1 MVKFATWN
9 IRGLNDPLKQKEVRS
24 FVVSND
30 LDFVCILETRVRISN
45 KDRIFNS
52 LLPGWRLF
60 HNYDHALLG
69 RIWICG
75 NPEKVS
81 IDLVQAMDQAMLCHV
96 TDLKDNCSFWCSA
109 IYASNNYLDRRVLW
123 RHLLWCEPMVGHNPW
138 FLIGDFN
145 TTRFVNENIGGNM
158 MYDNA
163 MTDFH
168 EGLFKL
174 ELADIPFLGPIFT
187 WMNRREGVNFIAR
200 KLDRCLQNE
209 CCLDV
214 FPNVMTEV
222 LQPGLSDHCPLVTRL
237 NLRQDSGRRKLYP
250 FKFFNFWADHPTFLQ
265 LVKDAW
271 NCDVF
276 GTPMY
281 RLTRKLKSVKAALKA
296 FNFHSFAKLHDRVVD
311 AKENLKQAQFALL
324 NNSYDSLLV
333 ENEKKCLKA
342 FHDLACAEE
351 GFLKQKSRIQ
361 WLKLGDQNTSFF
373 HKAIKSRNARN
384 SIKVLTLA
392 SGGRV
397 EDPEDIKQEAIAHF
411 QNILCYDGPSTDHN
425 HYLDNLEGFTW
436 SPQHK
441 ESLNRRITQE
451 EIKNA
456 IFSMNDSKALGPDGF
471 TSLFFKKAWSI
482 AGSDVTEAVESFF
495 NSGCMLREINC
506 TIIALVPKVPN
517 PESMH
522 DYRPISCCNTI
533 YKCISKIIAS
543 RIKMCIPDIINP
555 SQSAFVHGRSI
566 ADNVLITQDLM
577 HNYHRNNGRPRC
589 ALKIDIKKAYDTIF
603 WSYVIDILYRLGTPA
618 NILKYIKVC
627 ITTSSFSVAVNGEL
641 AGFFA
646 RKRGLRQGDPL
657 SPLLFIIVM
666 EAFSRSLYKAAQ
678 APNFEFHPKCEGIKL
693 THVSFTDDIFLFAGG
708 TNSSVRVIMDELNR
722 FENFSG
728 LQVNKQKSAIFLAG
742 ISDAI
747 RNEML
752 NITGFS
758 LGRLPMKYLGVPLL
772 STRLSHNDCQPLIDK
787 IMVRIQAWTSRA
799 LSFAGRL
806 QLLSSVLY
814 NIQMYWCSMFII
826 PKYTIA
832 KIEQIFSNFL
842 WSGKLGN
849 ASRAKIRWEY
859 VCLPKEEGGLGLRR
873 VKDSNDASVFFFF
886 WINKNSF
893 PKGQSPT
900 KNTHEVK
907 KYPKKT
913 KNGQHLP

>member
-1 MVKFATWN
+1 
-9 IRGLNDPLKQKEVRS
+9 
-24 FVVSND
+24 
-30 LDFVCILETRVRISN
+30 
-45 KDRIFNS
+45 
-52 LLPGWRLF
+52 
-60 HNYDHALLG
+60 
-69 RIWICG
+69 
-75 NPEKVS
+75 
-81 IDLVQAMDQAMLCHV
+81 
-96 TDLKDNCSFWCSA
+96 
-109 IYASNNYLDRRVLW
+109 
-123 RHLLWCEPMVGHNPW
+123 
-138 FLIGDFN
+138 
-145 TTRFVNENIGGNM
+145 
-158 MYDNA
+158 
-163 MTDFH
+163 
-168 EGLFKL
+168 
-174 ELADIPFLGPIFT
+174 
-187 WMNRREGVNFIAR
+187 
-200 KLDRCLQNE
+200 
-209 CCLDV
+209 
-214 FPNVMTEV
+214 
-222 LQPGLSDHCPLVTRL
+222 
-237 NLRQDSGRRKLYP
+237 
-250 FKFFNFWADHPTFLQ
+250 
-265 LVKDAW
+265 
-271 NCDVF
+271 
-276 GTPMY
+276 MY

-324 NNSYDSLLV
+324 NNPYDTRLV

-373 HKAIKSRNARN
+373 HKAIKSRNSRN

-392 SGGRV
+392 SRGRI

-411 QNILCYDGPSTDHN
+411 QNILCCDGPSTDHN

-441 ESLNRRITQE
+441 ETLNRRITQE

-456 IFSMNDSKALGPDGF
+456 IFSINDSKAPGPDGF

-482 AGSDVTEAVESFF
+482 VGSDVTEAVESFF

-533 YKCISKIIAS
+533 YKCITKIIAS
-543 RIKMCIPDIINP
+543 RIKMCLPDIINP

-589 ALKIDIKKAYDTIF
+589 ALKIDIKKAYDTIG
-603 WSYVIDILYRLGTPA
+603 WSCVIDILSRLGTPA
-618 NILKYIKVC
+618 NILKCIKAC
-627 ITTSSFSVAVNGEL
+627 ITTPSFSVAVNGEL

-646 RKRGLRQGDPL
+646 SKRGLRQGDPL
-657 SPLLFIIVM
+657 SPLLFIIAM
-666 EAFSRSLYKAAQ
+666 EAFSRSLYVAAQ

-693 THVSFTDDIFLFAGG
+693 THVSFADDIFLFAGG
-708 TNSSVRVIMDELNR
+708 TTSSVRVIMDELNK

-758 LGRLPMKYLGVPLL
+758 LGRSPMKYLGVPLL

-787 IMVRIQAWTSRA
+787 IMVRIQAWTSRS

-806 QLLSSVLY
+806 QMLSSVLY
-814 NIQMYWCSMFII
+814 NIQMYWCSVHHS
-826 PKYTIA
+826 KVHY
-832 KIEQIFSNFL
+832 
-842 WSGKLGN
+842 
-849 ASRAKIRWEY
+849 
-859 VCLPKEEGGLGLRR
+859 C
-873 VKDSNDASVFFFF
+873 
-886 WINKNSF
+886 
-893 PKGQSPT
+893 
-900 KNTHEVK
+900 
-907 KYPKKT
+907 
-913 KNGQHLP
+913 